1 MTKRADQLQ
10 LFETHDDFAPPAKAT
25 PILKWAGGKKWMIDL
40 VGNGIWGRLQRTR
53 GRYIEPF
60 LGGGALALWLG
71 FCHDRPAMVLGDKV
85 EPLIEFYREVQRNPG
100 KLAWVLSALAI
111 KGVDEGDY
119 YRVRDSFNNKRLSS
133 VQRAAR
139 FLYLNRLGYNGLYRE
154 NKKGDHNVPYGD
166 TAYRKSVVGRKSR
179 DAIDALFPNK
189 GKLERVSQA
198 FRFADL
204 LAQDF
209 EETIAPADDGDV
221 VYADPPYD
229 GTFDTYSAGGFGQ
242 EGQKRLAAVLLDA
255 HERGATIIANNADTE
270 LVREL
275 YSPWAEIMLTK
286 EKRSI
291 SCDGKTRVRKQCLL
305 ITTDSS
311 LVRYG

>member
-10 LFETHDDFAPPAKAT
+10 LFESHDDFAPPAKAT

-40 VGNGIWGRLQRTR
+40 VGNGVWGRLQRTR

-71 FCHDRPAMVLGDKV
+71 LSHDQPAMVLGDKV
-85 EPLIEFYREVQRNPG
+85 EPLIEFYREVARNPG
-100 KLAWVLSALAI
+100 KLAWVLSAIAI
-111 KGVDEGDY
+111 KGVDEENY
-119 YRVRDSFNNKRLSS
+119 YQVRDSFNKKRLSS

-154 NKKGDHNVPYGD
+154 NRKGHYNVPYGD
-166 TAYRKSVVGRKSR
+166 AAYRKSVVGRKSR

-189 GKLERVSQA
+189 GKLEKVSRA
-198 FRFADL
+198 LRLTELIAG
-204 LAQDF
+204 DF
-209 EETIAPADDGDV
+209 EEVVDWADDGDV

-242 EGQKRLAAVLLDA
+242 DGQVRLAEALIEA
-255 HERGATIIANNADTE
+255 YERGATIIANNADTP

-275 YSPWAEIMLTK
+275 YSPWAEIMPTK

-291 SCDGKTRVRKQCLL
+291 SCDGQTRVRKQCLL

-311 LVRYG
+311 LVRF